1 MFTNFRLGK
10 KRAGAALVET
20 AVAMIICLIFLFA
33 IFEYGRFVMMK
44 QLLENAVREG
54 ARQAIVTT
62 NTLTD
67 SDIQN
72 TVTTFLAGQPLTITS
87 FGVYKADPNTGNNI
101 GSWNSAAF
109 GQSIA
114 VDVTGT
120 YNPILPTFGML
131 PNPVTLK
138 AKATMNS
145 EAN

>member
-1 MFTNFRLGK
+1 MVTNPKLER
-10 KRAGAALVET
+10 KRPGAALVET
-20 AVAMIICLIFLFA
+20 AVAMIVCLIFLFA

-44 QLLENAVREG
+44 QLLENATREG
-54 ARQAIVTT
+54 ARQAVVTT

-67 SDIQN
+67 TDIQN
-72 TVTTFLAGQPLTITS
+72 TVTAFLAGQPLTIAS
-87 FGVYKADPNTGNNI
+87 FSVYKADPTNGNPA
-101 GSWNSAAF
+101 GPWNSAAF

-120 YNPILPTFGML
+120 YKPILPTFGML